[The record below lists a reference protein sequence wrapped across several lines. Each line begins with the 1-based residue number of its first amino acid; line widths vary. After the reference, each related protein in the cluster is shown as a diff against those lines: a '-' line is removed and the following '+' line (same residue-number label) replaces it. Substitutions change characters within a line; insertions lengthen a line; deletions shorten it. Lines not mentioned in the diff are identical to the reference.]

1 MKYEREYMKNN
12 LNELNNYLFEEL
24 ERLNDDEELKTNMD
38 NEIKRAKAI
47 TSISTAI
54 INNARVILEAK
65 KYADEYGI
73 ENENQILK
81 LSDGN
86 EKVD

>member
-1 MKYEREYMKNN
+1 MKNN

-54 INNARVILEAK
+54 INNATRNCGNFK
-65 KYADEYGI
+65 K
-73 ENENQILK
+73 
-81 LSDGN
+81 
-86 EKVD
+86 

>member
-1 MKYEREYMKNN
+1 MKNN

-65 KYADEYGI
+65 KYADEFGI

-86 EKVD
+86 EKVG

>member
-1 MKYEREYMKNN
+1 MKKN

-38 NEIKRAKAI
+38 MEIKRAKAI
-47 TSISTAI
+47 TDVSTTI

-65 KYADEYGI
+65 KYADEFGI
-73 ENENQILK
+73 KNENQIFI

>member
-1 MKYEREYMKNN
+1 MKNN

-65 KYADEYGI
+65 KYADEFGI

>member
-1 MKYEREYMKNN
+1 MKNN

>member
-1 MKYEREYMKNN
+1 MNNN
-12 LNELNNYLFEEL
+12 LESLNNYLFEEL